1 MTGHPR
7 LKRPHTAQP
16 WLPSLPPHPTFSG
29 GKRGEYLS
37 PLLSLLYVDSQCQ
50 SSSEVSLRSLEGN
63 CLPYHG
69 QAWCLRMS
77 KSSPHITR
85 ISGVRAEVPPTGQK
99 WSMLFSWLF
108 YLLVYSPVYLFIYL
122 WDLYLLDTR
131 KSTSLPPQSTVND
144 SSLKPQKRKRGKFF
158 SLVPNTSTPASFSTR
173 NGIRNYQLGASS
185 PAP

>member
-1 MTGHPR
+1 MWKNRVRPHLLLIPSFHVKPPKDMAGHPG

-77 KSSPHITR
+77 KSSPHVTR

-108 YLLVYSPVYLFIYL
+108 YLLVYSPIYLFIY
-122 WDLYLLDTR
+122 
-131 KSTSLPPQSTVND
+131 
-144 SSLKPQKRKRGKFF
+144 
-158 SLVPNTSTPASFSTR
+158 
-173 NGIRNYQLGASS
+173 GICIY
-185 PAP
+185 